1 MTTMPDAALEAQGVT
16 VRFGGKTALNR
27 TTVTARPGC
36 ITGLIGPNGAGKT
49 TLFNVV
55 CGLQGPNSGR
65 VVLGGHDVTRLPP
78 HKRARRGLART
89 FQRLE
94 LFTSLTVRDN
104 VRVGGDIHNRWNRG
118 RSGSVPT
125 ADDVL
130 ELTGLRDLADRE
142 VSEIPTGQARVVE
155 LARALMTRPEVLL
168 LDEPAAGQS
177 DDETEAF
184 GHLLRRLAG
193 EGLAVVLV
201 EHDMTLVM
209 DVCETIHVLDYGR
222 MIAVGPPDE
231 VRSDPAVVEAYLGT
245 PEGVA

>member
-1 MTTMPDAALEAQGVT
+1 MAETAPLLEARGVS
-16 VRFGGKTALNR
+16 VRFGGKAALND
-27 TTVTARPGC
+27 TTVTALPGC
-36 ITGLIGPNGAGKT
+36 VTGLIGPNGAGKT

-55 CGLQGPNSGR
+55 CGLQAPNSGS
-65 VVLGGHDVTRLPP
+65 VLLGGDEVTKLPP

-104 VRVGGDIHNRWNRG
+104 LRVGGDIHDRWNRSRG
-118 RSGSVPT
+118 GGSP
-125 ADDVL
+125 DVDEIL
-130 ELTGLRDLADRE
+130 DLTGLATIADRE

-155 LARALMTRPEVLL
+155 LARALMTRPRVLL

-184 GHLLRRLAG
+184 GRVLRRLAAD
-193 EGLAVVLV
+193 GLAVVLV

-222 MIAVGPPDE
+222 MIAVGPPDA
-231 VRSDPAVVEAYLGT
+231 VRADPAVVEAYLGT
-245 PEGVA
+245 PEGVG

>member
-1 MTTMPDAALEAQGVT
+1 MAETLLEAIGVT
-16 VRFGGKTALNR
+16 VRFGGKTALID
-27 TTVTARPGC
+27 TTVRVEPGR

-65 VVLGGHDVTRLPP
+65 VMLGGHDVTRLSP

-104 VRVGGDIHNRWNRG
+104 VRVGGDIHNRWNRTRG
-118 RSGSVPT
+118 DSAGAAER
-125 ADDVL
+125 VL
-130 ELTGLRDLADRE
+130 ELTGLAAIADRE

-155 LARALMTRPEVLL
+155 LARALMTEPKVLL

-184 GHLLRRLAG
+184 GALLRNLVG
-193 EGLAVVLV
+193 DGLAICLV

-209 DVCETIHVLDYGR
+209 DVCETIYVLDYGR
-222 MIAVGPPDE
+222 TIAVGPPDA
-231 VRSDPAVVEAYLGT
+231 VRADPAVVEAYLGT
-245 PEGVA
+245 PEGVG